1 MVLLDKL
8 LKRLK
13 ERNHRVLIFSQ
24 MTRVLDILEVCVI
37 SFIVANL
44 HSHSHSH
51 ADNHNDILL
60 SLVGL
65 LLDSPVRIL

>member
-44 HSHSHSH
+44 HSHSH
-51 ADNHNDILL
+51 DDYYNDILL

>member
-13 ERNHRVLIFSQ
+13 ERNHCVLIFSQ

-44 HSHSHSH
+44 HFHSH

>member
-44 HSHSHSH
+44 HSHSLSH
-51 ADNHNDILL
+51 DDDILL